1 MTNQTKSN
9 NLNYLI
15 DPTFSKLNRLFVLSF
30 KNEEDKTIT
39 NAVTK
44 SFSEYFTPSVEI
56 KDFNVLINE
65 KSFFDTSIKHKE
77 ESYEQIIEMGRNNDY
92 TTSNLLDYEHFL
104 KHYRLIAIDLSK
116 QIELE
121 NSDLKQKLIS
131 LKDLKGM
138 KEQQYF
144 SSLENQKKQV
154 LTLHEILQPLFD
166 Y

>member
-1 MTNQTKSN
+1 MNNQTKNN

-77 ESYEQIIEMGRNNDY
+77 ESYQQIIEMGRNNDY
-92 TTSNLLDYEHFL
+92 TTSNLLDYEYFL

-116 QIELE
+116 QIQLE

>member
-1 MTNQTKSN
+1 M
-9 NLNYLI
+9 I

-65 KSFFDTSIKHKE
+65 KCFSGTSIKHKE

-92 TTSNLLDYEHFL
+92 TTSNLLDYKYFL
-104 KHYRLIAIDLSK
+104 KDYRLIAIDLSK

-138 KEQQYF
+138 KEKQCF
-144 SSLENQKKQV
+144 SWLEN
-154 LTLHEILQPLFD
+154 
-166 Y
+166 